1 MKTDTIFKLGVCI
14 ELTLFLRKLFLF
26 HDKNK
31 SVKYNVIVKY
41 FNNFSRHCIKPP
53 IHGYDKKNAVILR
66 IAFYQIKWF
75 QRLGHK

>member
-41 FNNFSRHCIKPP
+41 FNNFSRYCIKPP
-53 IHGYDKKNAVILR
+53 WCTIHGYDKKMHL
-66 IAFYQIKWF
+66 FCGLHSIKSN
-75 QRLGHK
+75 GSSD